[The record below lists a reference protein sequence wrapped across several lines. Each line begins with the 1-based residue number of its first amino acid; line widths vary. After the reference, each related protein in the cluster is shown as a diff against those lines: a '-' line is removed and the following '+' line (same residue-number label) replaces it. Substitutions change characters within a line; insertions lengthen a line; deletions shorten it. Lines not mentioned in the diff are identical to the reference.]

1 MLASGLPT
9 ISLRTGAGTCYY
21 RCVLSAM
28 KYLLKRRGVPKAA
41 IKQLTFVIRQK
52 YVEVRTSRVCCTI
65 PGVCT
70 PDARRKTQVC
80 LRVCTCADLRLAAE
94 DLLLHKF
101 TSLHAPVASPA

>member
-1 MLASGLPT
+1 MSRNHHAGIWVAFFHDNAGIWLPT

-52 YVEVRTSRVCCTI
+52 YVEVRNL
-65 PGVCT
+65 P
-70 PDARRKTQVC
+70 
-80 LRVCTCADLRLAAE
+80 
-94 DLLLHKF
+94 
-101 TSLHAPVASPA
+101 

>member
-52 YVEVRTSRVCCTI
+52 YVEVRNLPSLEFARRT
-65 PGVCT
+65 PG
-70 PDARRKTQVC
+70 ARRKPAC
-80 LRVCTCADLRLAAE
+80 LHVRGC
-94 DLLLHKF
+94 
-101 TSLHAPVASPA
+101 

>member
-1 MLASGLPT
+1 MLASGLHSSPTVPT

-52 YVEVRTSRVCCTI
+52 YVEVRNL
-65 PGVCT
+65 P
-70 PDARRKTQVC
+70 
-80 LRVCTCADLRLAAE
+80 
-94 DLLLHKF
+94 
-101 TSLHAPVASPA
+101 